1 MSELYKKMY
10 ATVVGEVDETI
21 QLIAKAILDHEY
33 GFEMMSE
40 IGQKLKKALLD
51 AEDMYLDAEED

>member
-10 ATVVGEVDETI
+10 ATVVGEVDDTI

-33 GFEMMSE
+33 GFEKMSE
-40 IGQKLKKALLD
+40 IGEKLKRALLD